1 MQGPP
6 CSMTEHPMT
15 EWSVQV
21 RGAVQTHWDHSYVFS
36 LAFPFRR
43 SRAKAIFLST
53 IFIWGKWTLTKL
65 EEWLSW
71 GKNHIMYRQWVVV
84 MRGVYKVHTWLVL
97 CKRKA
102 FLRRHIHTHTHTEI
116 QNHITWAHTRHY
128 NPDSHKPTASKW
140 CSCFQGPLNTVI
152 VHSGRSVSSLQSHPS
167 APLGTQDQGASPTTA
182 SKRPPPPSCRLFLS
196 RGMIPEYL
204 PFLLVSFTCN

>member
-21 RGAVQTHWDHSYVFS
+21 RGAVQTHWDHPYVFS

-71 GKNHIMYRQWVVV
+71 GKNHIMYRQCVVV
-84 MRGVYKVHTWLVL
+84 MRGIFKVHTWLVL
-97 CKRKA
+97 CKRKT
-102 FLRRHIHTHTHTEI
+102 FLKRHTYTHIHTHRR
-116 QNHITWAHTRHY
+116 QGGWFRN
-128 NPDSHKPTASKW
+128 DSHCP
-140 CSCFQGPLNTVI
+140 PHLNMWWT
-152 VHSGRSVSSLQSHPS
+152 SLITEQLKHRNS
-167 APLGTQDQGASPTTA
+167 QASPHHQYPSLEVTRASNTLTITEGGFSGAAAGTGPWWANHAMSIRGWTTISWEA
-182 SKRPPPPSCRLFLS
+182 CF
-196 RGMIPEYL
+196 
-204 PFLLVSFTCN
+204 